1 MISPYLIPGALRS
14 IDDIVADSFNVSV
27 NDLPVK
33 SRVRELVEARH
44 FAMWYRFLFTP
55 DGPCK
60 IGRMYNRSH
69 CSVYHA
75 CKNVNNLLET
85 NKAFKEKADL
95 TILRLKEAGH
105 GSNK

>member
-14 IDDIVADSFNVSV
+14 IDDIVADSFEVSPAH
-27 NDLPVK
+27 LSVK
-33 SRVRELVEARH
+33 SRIRELVEARH
-44 FAMWYRFLFTP
+44 FAMWYRFLYTK
-55 DGPCK
+55 DGPSR

-69 CSVYHA
+69 CSVNYA

-85 NKAFKEKADL
+85 NKVFRTKAEY

-105 GSNK
+105 GKN

>member
-14 IDDIVADSFNVSV
+14 IDDIVADSFDISPTH
-27 NDLPVK
+27 LSVK
-33 SRVRELVEARH
+33 SRKRELIEARH
-44 FAMWYRFLFTP
+44 FAMWYRFLYTP

-75 CKNVNNLLET
+75 CNNVNNLLET
-85 NKAFKEKADL
+85 NKAFRKKAEY
-95 TILRLKEAGH
+95 TMLRLKEAGH
-105 GSNK
+105 GKN